1 MDINRIPQVGAGA
14 AENLRE
20 TEARGRAQAREGE
33 PVAKQ
38 FAPIP
43 PPSVPEHQKKN
54 VRLLVHEA
62 TNRVIIRITDQ
73 VTGDQI
79 VEIPPEKYLD
89 MVAKFLES
97 IDLGGGGVD
106 RFC

>member
-1 MDINRIPQVGAGA
+1 MNIIPQAGAGA
-14 AENLRE
+14 AESLRE
-20 TEARGRAQAREGE
+20 AEAKIRSRAEESEA
-33 PVAKQ
+33 VSAQ
-38 FAPIP
+38 FVSIP
-43 PPSVPEHQKKN
+43 SPSVPEHQAKN

-62 TNRVIIRITDQ
+62 TNRVIIRITDRE
-73 VTGDQI
+73 TGDRI
-79 VEIPPEKYLD
+79 AEIPPEKYLD